1 MKIPTWITKL
11 LKVKKTAPSP
21 YTVVKITD
29 INGSNVYGFDNPI
42 MLPSVRRV
50 ALFEAVHDAGL
61 GVNREDLEKFIL
73 LMRESANNKDFATI
87 AQTLGMLEAYID
99 LHANSKNIFRVA
111 SLLFM
116 LDGENPDKLEA
127 EPMKRKEWLFD
138 NDIEFRSFFL
148 RRGYALLMSFS
159 SSSIGHIRIE
169 DYLKQDN
176 VKLTEH
182 LFLKLVIQNTAITTA
197 KSSI

>member
-1 MKIPTWITKL
+1 MKIPTWI
-11 LKVKKTAPSP
+11 VKIFQRKKPQPSP
-21 YTVVKITD
+21 YTVVKITEV
-29 INGSNVYGFDNPI
+29 NGQSVYGFENPI

-61 GVNREDLEKFIL
+61 GVNRDDLEKFIL

-138 NDIEFRSFFL
+138 NDTEFRSFFL
-148 RRGYALLMSFS
+148 QRGYALLMSFS

-176 VKLTEH
+176 VKLTER
-182 LFLKLVIQNTAITTA
+182 LFLKLVIQNTAIATA